1 MESDGLNR
9 LVLAARL
16 DWRQVVVLR
25 AFARYLRQVGAPFGQ
40 AYMEETL
47 AHHAGIAG
55 RVVDLFEARF
65 DPQRCDENRAAAT
78 ADAIR
83 TALEAVEILDEDR
96 ILRRFLN
103 LAEAAVR
110 TNHWQRDPEDR
121 KSTRLNSS
129 H

>member
-47 AHHAGIAG
+47 ARHAAIAG

-78 ADAIR
+78 AAAIR
-83 TALEAVEILDEDR
+83 LALEAVEILDEAR
-96 ILRRFLN
+96 ILRRFPN
-103 LAEAAVR
+103 IAQADAR
-110 TNHWQRDPEDR
+110 ATHWPHIGRA
-121 KSTRLNSS
+121 S
-129 H
+129 